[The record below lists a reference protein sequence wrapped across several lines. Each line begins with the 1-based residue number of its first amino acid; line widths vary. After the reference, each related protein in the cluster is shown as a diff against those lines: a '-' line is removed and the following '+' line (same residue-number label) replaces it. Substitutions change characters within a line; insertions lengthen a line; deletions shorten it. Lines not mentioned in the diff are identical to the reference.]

1 MKKSKKKRLRDK
13 ADNLWF
19 KKYLKTSCEV
29 CGQSDNVL
37 QGHHFYFKGSYG
49 HLRYNK
55 ENHITLCRGC
65 HFVLHHQDPKKVEEK
80 IKEARGKSWYNKLKK
95 QAQKPPIN
103 YQTTI
108 GYYETAIKELT
119 KL

>member
-29 CGQSDNVL
+29 CGQSDVL
-37 QGHHFYFKGSYG
+37 QGHHYFYKGSYG